1 MSKTYNTKWLV
12 APLTVNF
19 NQKQWRQDLG
29 AFIRSKLFWDGTT
42 LVTRS
47 KAKSKGPNL
56 ITKGIRTFEIYNAT
70 YGRSVIVEYQ
80 NENEILYT
88 THEDLIKRY
97 FEERNINTY
106 GK

>member
-1 MSKTYNTKWLV
+1 MGKAYNSKWKVT
-12 APLTVNF
+12 PLTINF
-19 NQKQWRQDLG
+19 NQKQWRQDFG

-56 ITKGIRTFEIYNAT
+56 ITKGIRTFEVYNA
-70 YGRSVIVEYQ
+70 YGGSVIVEYQ
-80 NENEILYT
+80 NENEVLYT
-88 THEDLIKRY
+88 THEDLIKQY
-97 FEERNINTY
+97 FEERNINIY